1 LDTKEHTYIAL
12 KKQSFSQEE
21 FSIVPIRFEDKLQI
35 MQWRNEQMYHLRQA
49 KELTENDQE
58 TYFNNVVSKLF
69 DQEQPSQ
76 ILFSY
81 LKDNKCIGYGG
92 LVHINWIDKNAEIS
106 FIMDTS
112 LENDFFNF
120 HWKTYLELI
129 EKVAFEEL
137 NLHKIFTYAFDLR
150 PHLYVTLEENGY
162 DKEAVLKEHCF
173 YKNEFKDII
182 IHSKK
187 KNKIVIRDVNLND
200 VNLLF
205 DWANDE
211 LTRKNSFNSNEI
223 SFKEH
228 EQWFT
233 SKLKNSNSLF
243 FIGMINS
250 SPIGLVR
257 YEVGEENTIVS
268 ISIDKN
274 FRGKKLAPSLLKE
287 AAMSYF
293 KINKKPILAYIKK
306 ENIASVKSFEKAG
319 YTFYSKEKVNNID
332 SYIYKLE
339 SL

>member
-1 LDTKEHTYIAL
+1 METKEHTYTAL
-12 KKQSFSQEE
+12 KEQSFSQGE

-69 DQEQPSQ
+69 NQEHPSQ

-81 LKDNKCIGYGG
+81 LKGNKCIGYGG

-120 HWKTYLELI
+120 HWKIYLGLI
-129 EKVAFEEL
+129 EKVAFDEL

-150 PHLYVTLEENGY
+150 PHLYAALEESGY

-173 YKNEFKDII
+173 YKNEFKDVI

-233 SKLKNSNSLF
+233 SKLKDNNSLF
-243 FIGMINS
+243 FIGMINT

-287 AAMSYF
+287 AAISYF
-293 KINKKPILAYIKK
+293 KTNKKPILAYIKK